1 MLFLFALLFTGS
13 SILSSSNIDLVIL
26 LICKFISSFIVIST
40 EVKLRFSFKTLVYS
54 LCIFDI
60 LHCVCYKMKM
70 EGILIKSCKL
80 TKLPLLDFEE
90 FLNNQLNSFII
101 YHALTQ
107 VHLIHS

>member
-1 MLFLFALLFTGS
+1 MLYQLKLNFAFPLKLWY
-13 SILSSSNIDLVIL
+13 IL
-26 LICKFISSFIVIST
+26 
-40 EVKLRFSFKTLVYS
+40 YS
-54 LCIFDI
+54 IFDI

-101 YHALTQ
+101 YLVLKLSHFLNLLAFYYKY
-107 VHLIHS
+107 HLLFY

>member
-1 MLFLFALLFTGS
+1 MLYQLKLNFAFPLKLWY
-13 SILSSSNIDLVIL
+13 IL
-26 LICKFISSFIVIST
+26 
-40 EVKLRFSFKTLVYS
+40 YS
-54 LCIFDI
+54 IFDI